1 MRHCAR
7 MMRMTFH
14 RRSRFRV
21 LAAALL
27 ASVQFGVVAFGP
39 LVDAADGLGAPA
51 HVEETGI
58 RLHYSHNPDNCAAC
72 AASTLVGDQPRGADP
87 SLPRIV
93 AELPLRE
100 EIRVAPR
107 RGAFSQKSPR
117 APPRAAA

>member
-1 MRHCAR
+1 MHRVTVPVR
-7 MMRMTFH
+7 H

-39 LVDAADGLGAPA
+39 LVDSADGLGAPA

-72 AASTLVGDQPRGADP
+72 AASTLVGDAPRGADP
-87 SLPRIV
+87 SLPRAV
-93 AELPLRE
+93 SDAPLRAD
-100 EIRVAPR
+100 IRVAPR
-107 RGAFSQKSPR
+107 RLSFTPKAPR
-117 APPRAAA
+117 APPRALAAR

>member
-1 MRHCAR
+1 
-7 MMRMTFH
+7 MTAPVRH

-39 LVDAADGLGAPA
+39 LVDGADGLGAPA

-72 AASTLVGDQPRGADP
+72 AASTLVGDAPRSAD
-87 SLPRIV
+87 SRVPRAV
-93 AELPLRE
+93 SDAPVRAVV
-100 EIRVAPR
+100 RVAPLR
-107 RGAFSQKSPR
+107 LSFNPNSPR
-117 APPRAAA
+117 APPRASAAR